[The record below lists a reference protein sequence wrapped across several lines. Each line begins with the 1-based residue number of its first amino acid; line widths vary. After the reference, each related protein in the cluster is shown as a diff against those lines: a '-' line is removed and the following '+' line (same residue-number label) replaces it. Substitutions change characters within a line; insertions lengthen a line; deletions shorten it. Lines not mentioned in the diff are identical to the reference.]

1 MPNRA
6 LLRAMTT
13 HKPDIF
19 QSVRNGFAAVAA
31 QATHVKI
38 RYDRIDEYADSLPP
52 APPANVF
59 DETHH
64 YLGSEE
70 DTAAY
75 VLALDAINF
84 GSGYKPLMVKEGWR
98 LIDGSIYF
106 TVSTRLKNE
115 FERAAPWDAARM
127 AALTDE
133 DCRRVLELP
142 RGQYSD
148 EFAGL
153 CRAALNE
160 LGVAVGGRFMDYVP
174 DTAAALTEKL
184 SALPHFKDVHDYNG
198 LSVPILKRA
207 QIAAADLHLAFAK
220 LGRDLFPDAGQVT
233 MFADNAVP
241 HVLRTDGILEYT
253 PELAAKI
260 AAGTYLASGSAE
272 EIEIRACAGHA
283 VELIAA
289 KKGLKALNIDH
300 ILWHRSAENVDYRKS
315 VTHRTLTPFY

>member
-1 MPNRA
+1 MNA
-6 LLRAMTT
+6 D
-13 HKPDIF
+13 KPDIF

-31 QATHVKI
+31 QADHVKI
-38 RYDRIDEYADSLPP
+38 RYDRIKAYADSLPSV
-52 APPANVF
+52 PPANVF

-84 GSGYKPLMVKEGWR
+84 GSGYKPLMVKEGWS

-115 FERAAPWDAARM
+115 FERAAPWSAARM

-142 RGQYSD
+142 RRRYSD

-153 CRAALNE
+153 CRTALNE
-160 LGVAVGGRFMDYVP
+160 LGAAVDGRFMDYVP
-174 DTAAALTEKL
+174 GTAAGLTEKL
-184 SALPHFKDVHDYNG
+184 ASLPHFKDVHEYKG

-207 QIAAADLHLAFAK
+207 QIAAADLHLAFGK
-220 LGRDLFPDAGQVT
+220 MGRDLFPDAGRVT

-253 PELAAKI
+253 PALAARI
-260 AAGTYLASGSAE
+260 AAGEYLASGSAE
-272 EIEIRACAGHA
+272 EVEIRACAGYA

-289 KKGLKALNIDH
+289 RKGLRALNIDH
-300 ILWHRSAENVDYRKS
+300 ILWHRSAENADYRKS
-315 VTHRTLTPFY
+315 PTHRTLTPFY